1 MEDGACGK
9 ALRSGFALAEG
20 LCYRRRA
27 IRSSRGR
34 LRPAGPLGLGWTA
47 MPSPR
52 HESLPR
58 FSLCLGVLL
67 CLAAI
72 CLSSCAGIE
81 VKPKGQI
88 VTGMSVGSGR

>member
-1 MEDGACGK
+1 
-9 ALRSGFALAEG
+9 
-20 LCYRRRA
+20 
-27 IRSSRGR
+27 
-34 LRPAGPLGLGWTA
+34 

-67 CLAAI
+67 CLAVI